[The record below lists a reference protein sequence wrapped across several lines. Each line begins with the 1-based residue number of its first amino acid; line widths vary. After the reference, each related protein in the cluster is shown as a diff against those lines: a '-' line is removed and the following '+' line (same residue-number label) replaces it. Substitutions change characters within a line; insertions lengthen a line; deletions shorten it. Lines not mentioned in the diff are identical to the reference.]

1 MVSGKAN
8 SSSSRS
14 DFTDGKG
21 PADAAEAGSGERSG
35 GGAKARKR
43 REKRAPRPLDQA
55 ALHDL
60 ALSYVARF
68 ATTGAKLEGYLLRK
82 LRERGVA
89 DNGEDGRNAAIDVP
103 ALVAQMIEAGY
114 VDDDAYARM
123 RARDLAARGFGARR
137 IEQALW
143 AAGVDEPTRADLAP
157 GESAR
162 RRAAVRLAQKRRFG
176 PFARAEVCSD
186 RAEQARASEKAIA
199 AMLRAGHE
207 FAHARFIVDAASCED
222 IEDWLAELSDAS
234 GDNEGIDERW

>member
-8 SSSSRS
+8 SSSSGS
-14 DFTDGKG
+14 DTTGRKG
-21 PADAAEAGSGERSG
+21 PVDAAEAGVGGHLGERAG
-35 GGAKARKR
+35 PRAR

-82 LRERGVA
+82 LRERGIA
-89 DNGEDGRNAAIDVP
+89 ENGEDGRAVPIDVP

-123 RARDLAARGFGARR
+123 RSRDLAARGFGARR

-143 AAGVDEPTRADLAP
+143 AAGVDEPTRADHAP
-157 GESAR
+157 GELAR

-176 PFARAEVCSD
+176 PFSRAEACSD
-186 RAEQARASEKAIA
+186 RAEAAHAREKAIA

-207 FAHARFIVDAASCED
+207 FAHARFIVEAATGED

-234 GDNEGIDERW
+234 GDNEGIDEPW